1 MKKNLPWI
9 MAGVLVACVVVVI
22 LWPRK
27 ETTEPPAA
35 VTPEPPTEVTEPP
48 VVEPPPPPPVAQ
60 EPEVQVEPLPA
71 LEDSDAEIRRSLVEL
86 ADSEA
91 VQTYV
96 VPAGIIRKMVVTV
109 DNLPRD
115 KVSMR
120 VRAVPDLPGRFAVSG
135 SEDAPLLGEANFV
148 RYRPFVAAVDALDA
162 VRVVEQYRR
171 WYPLFQQAYEELGY
185 PGKALHSR
193 VIECID
199 DLLAAPQVPAGTPLV
214 RPKVLYEFAD
224 PDLEARSAGQKMLM
238 RMGPENAARVK
249 SKLQEIRERLTQQS
263 EAGWPTE

>member
-9 MAGVLVACVVVVI
+9 MAGVLVASVVIVI

-27 ETTEPPAA
+27 EAAEPPRAVPPEPPA
-35 VTPEPPTEVTEPP
+35 EVTEPP
-48 VVEPPPPPPVAQ
+48 VIEPPPPPPMAQ
-60 EPEVQVEPLPA
+60 EPEVQVDPLPA
-71 LEDSDAEIRRSLVEL
+71 LAESDSEIRQSLTDL
-86 ADSEA
+86 ASSEA
-91 VQTYV
+91 VQTYL

-120 VRAVPDLPGRFAVSG
+120 VRAVPDLPGRFAASG
-135 SEDAPLLGEANFV
+135 SEDTPVLDEANFA
-148 RYRPFVAAVDALDA
+148 RYRTFVTVVAALDA
-162 VRVVEQYRR
+162 ARVVEQYRR

-185 PGKALHSR
+185 PGKAFHTR
-193 VIECID
+193 VIECIE
-199 DLLAAPQVPAGTPLV
+199 DLLAAPQVPPGTRLA

-238 RMGPENAARVK
+238 RMGPENAARIK
-249 SKLQEIRERLTQQS
+249 SKLQEIRERLAQQS
-263 EAGWPTE
+263 EAGWPSE